1 MITTTTSATPSAPPA
16 SAKSVRSGAFLLGP
30 SDPADVFVPEQFDEE
45 SRMLAR
51 SVEDFVN
58 EKVLPHWEAIDA
70 QEKGLLEG
78 LVRET
83 GELGVFAVD
92 VPEAL
97 GGLGAAKPTAILI
110 AEKIGLGGSY
120 APAVLVQTGIGG
132 LPIIYFGTDEQRSR
146 YVEKILTGEIITAYG
161 LTEAGSGS
169 DALGA
174 RTTATWDA
182 GRGVY
187 LLNGSKQFITNAG
200 FADLFIVFAKVD
212 GEQFTAFIV
221 ERGADGFT
229 VGPEEKKLGLKGSST
244 CGLSFDDTPVP
255 AANVLGEIGKGHK
268 IAFNVLNIG
277 RLKLSPA
284 VLGGA
289 KMSLRDGARY
299 ALERHQ
305 FGKPLAAFPLIQ
317 QKLAAAC
324 SRIYCQEANVYRTAH
339 DIDRFIEASDLEDK
353 AAATVAALKELSV
366 ECSMNKV
373 YGSEAVDFVADEML
387 QVYGGYGFI
396 AEYPAERHYRDAR
409 INRIWEGTSEINR
422 MIITGTLLER
432 TMKGELPLMA
442 VIKQVTDE
450 LMSRTSRDVPDG
462 PFGPELAV
470 VELAR
475 KQTIFAAGVAAQKHM
490 QGLQEEQEVL
500 SWLADMIIQT
510 YTMES
515 AVLRAA
521 NSEAYVDEKGV
532 AARRAA
538 ARLAI
543 ESGMPV
549 VEASGKDVLAASA
562 RGEELRSMLSM
573 YRKLTRREP
582 FDVRAEGRLLARA
595 VLDAEGYPFGVV

>member
-1 MITTTTSATPSAPPA
+1 MSTITDKA
-16 SAKSVRSGAFLLGP
+16 VGSGTFLLGP
-30 SDPADVFVPEQFDEE
+30 SDPDSVFIPEQFDEE
-45 SRMLAR
+45 ARMLAG
-51 SVEDFVN
+51 SVEDFVT
-58 EKVLPHWEAIDA
+58 EKVLPRWEAIDA
-70 QEKGLLEG
+70 QEEGLLEG

-97 GGLGAAKPTAILI
+97 GGLGSAKTTAILI

-120 APAVLVQTGIGG
+120 APAIMVQTGIGG
-132 LPIIYFGTDEQRSR
+132 LPILYFGTDEQRAR
-146 YVEKILTGEIITAYG
+146 YVDKILTGEIITAYG
-161 LTEAGSGS
+161 LTEAESGS

-174 RTTATWDA
+174 RTSATYDEA
-182 GRGVY
+182 RDVY

-212 GEQFTAFIV
+212 GEHFTAFIL

-244 CGLSFDDTPVP
+244 CALSFDNTPVP

-289 KMSLRDGARY
+289 KISLHDGARY
-299 ALERHQ
+299 AMERHQ

-324 SRIYCQEANVYRTAH
+324 SRIYCQEAIVYRTGH
-339 DIDRFIEASDLEDK
+339 DVDRHIEASGAADK
-353 AAATVAALKELSV
+353 AAATVAALRELSV

-387 QVYGGYGFI
+387 QVFGGYGFI

-422 MIITGTLLER
+422 MLITGTLMER
-432 TMKGELPLMA
+432 TMKGELALMPA
-442 VIKQVTDE
+442 IKQVTDE
-450 LMSRTSRDVPDG
+450 LMSRSSKVEPEG
-462 PFGPELAV
+462 PFGLELAA

-475 KQTIFAAGVAAQKHM
+475 KQTLFAAGVAAQKHM
-490 QGLQEEQEVL
+490 QHLQEEQEVL

-515 AVLRAA
+515 AVLRALNA
-521 NSEAYVDEKGV
+521 GAYVDDKGV
-532 AARRAA
+532 EARRAA

-543 ESGMPV
+543 ETGMVV
-549 VEASGKDVLAASA
+549 VEAGARNVLTASA
-562 RGEELRSMLSM
+562 QGEELRSMLSM
-573 YRKLTRREP
+573 HRKLTRREP
-582 FDVRAEGRLLARA
+582 FDVRAEGRRLAQA